1 MCQKVLPG
9 VVAQQ
14 VQGDVQLVMKAEY
27 NRPAS
32 RRLGGAGA
40 AFEDFCDAV
49 QQFKEFGEGEPCSR
63 VIVHRFLWLL
73 GCLVTSIINQGNR
86 FFCIYT
92 RQVRNLI
99 NSGYELT
106 SLTLVLEKPWAS
118 KNSKR
123 RASPG
128 IS

>member
-49 QQFKEFGEGEPCSR
+49 QQLKEFGEGEPCSR
-63 VIVHRFLWLL
+63 VIWRSQFKS
-73 GCLVTSIINQGNR
+73 GSEKA
-86 FFCIYT
+86 
-92 RQVRNLI
+92 LI
-99 NSGYELT
+99 T
-106 SLTLVLEKPWAS
+106 A
-118 KNSKR
+118 R
-123 RASPG
+123 
-128 IS
+128 